1 MRNAGG
7 EAQKLTTTE
16 TAVSSIAWHPDGA
29 SIYFL
34 ASEPKSEEEKAKD
47 KVKDDVLA
55 FEENYKQ
62 RHFWTITIED
72 KQETRITEGDYSL
85 RGYNLS
91 RDGTRVAYHKAPTPL
106 LDDGDEAE
114 VWVMDIDG
122 KNRVQLTD
130 NMITEG
136 GASLSPEITGR
147 CCLQQ
152 GRMPISRP
160 TIIATCSSC
169 LLPAVKP
176 VP

>member
-1 MRNAGG
+1 
-7 EAQKLTTTE
+7 
-16 TAVSSIAWHPDGA
+16 
-29 SIYFL
+29 
-34 ASEPKSEEEKAKD
+34 
-47 KVKDDVLA
+47 
-55 FEENYKQ
+55 
-62 RHFWTITIED
+62 FWTITIED

-136 GASLSPEITGR
+136 GASLSPDNRQLLFTAGANADFETYYNRNLFLVAATGGKARPLIPDFPYGIQRARWGQDANTIYLLVNMGVHSEIMVVDVGKKT
-147 CCLQQ
+147 
-152 GRMPISRP
+152 
-160 TIIATCSSC
+160 
-169 LLPAVKP
+169 
-176 VP
+176 